1 MGAEMNTTG
10 DMRKVLAN
18 AALSVIEG
26 KMSIEKA
33 QTLHK
38 LSRNITDSLYSE
50 AKIGALQK
58 DLGREVARFGQMPIG

>member
-1 MGAEMNTTG
+1 MGAEIKTTG
-10 DMRKVLAN
+10 DMRKELAK
-18 AALSVIEG
+18 AALAVIDG

-58 DLGREVARFGQMPIG
+58 DLGREVARFGEMPIG